1 MHRYGLPPESIP
13 TPDKRELQ
21 LTHEE
26 NEHSRSDDPR
36 PSSGRGY
43 GDDRPDAA
51 SHGGTRKPNQSDLSD
66 EQSVDADVGSDRSI
80 DVGDS
85 TELNPKFDGLEDAQL
100 AEVVDEIG
108 PKIAHELKESVLVEA
123 RQSWNAPMPR
133 PDDLAAYEETLP

>member
-1 MHRYGLPPESIP
+1 M
-13 TPDKRELQ
+13 
-21 LTHEE
+21 
-26 NEHSRSDDPR
+26 
-36 PSSGRGY
+36 
-43 GDDRPDAA
+43 
-51 SHGGTRKPNQSDLSD
+51 
-66 EQSVDADVGSDRSI
+66 DADVGSDRSI

-108 PKIAHELKESVLVEA
+108 PKRAHELKESVLVEA